1 MFPEENSA
9 VGIKTSIVCCWI
21 YDSSLME
28 VLPIKILFMCY
39 RPCYTEISYNIGY
52 NSENE
57 KPLKYQ
63 KLSTDRKYITIL
75 QKILYNHWDNT

>member
-52 NSENE
+52 NSEN
-57 KPLKYQ
+57 
-63 KLSTDRKYITIL
+63 
-75 QKILYNHWDNT
+75 